1 MEIKNRRL
9 EAAEAE
15 LKAAKASLA
24 ETTELARKA
33 NGEYNSF
40 MAKMEGVDFA
50 FWTDEQKKEFQEL
63 RSNTIEEA
71 VLSAVSYNVFNAES
85 RVRAIKDAIARTKG
99 LFKQIATLDA
109 ELEKLDG
116 ELAKAYE
123 DRNFDQLLKLQA
135 QRKDL
140 GAKRWAMIQTLAEV
154 YGYEPKELE
163 KLVSAYDFATGKRPE
178 EAKKET
184 SK

>member
-1 MEIKNRRL
+1 MEVENRRL
-9 EAAEAE
+9 EAAEDE
-15 LKAAKASLA
+15 LKAARTRLA

-33 NGEYNSF
+33 NGAYQTF
-40 MAKMEGVDFA
+40 VAKMEGVDFA

-63 RSNTIEEA
+63 RSKTIEEA

-85 RVRAIKDAIARTKG
+85 RVRAIKDAENKTKG
-99 LFKQIATLDA
+99 LPKQIGLLDA
-109 ELEKLDG
+109 QLLKVDG

-140 GAKRWAMIQTLAEV
+140 GAKRWAMIQSLSEV
-154 YGYEPKELE
+154 YGYPPKEME
-163 KLVSAYDFATGKRPE
+163 KLVSAYDFAKGP
-178 EAKKET
+178 KKEVPQ
-184 SK
+184 